1 MEEETKVNETNTRT
15 RINVSISAK
24 GLAQWDCTCEY
35 DTPEK
40 SIEEMSKAIDQIR
53 SLLKEKG
60 LQEAGSAAVPAA

>member
-1 MEEETKVNETNTRT
+1 MEEQHESNTRT

-53 SLLKEKG
+53 ALLKEKG
-60 LQEAGSAAVPAA
+60 LLEAGSAA